1 MLPQVRLQQRHNTTH
16 SLILG
21 PAECSRTSGRGDALT
36 VKVGGRCSTAILY
49 IITSDVLKLCRI
61 IICVYAIICYIILCR
76 YPYMRG
82 GEGHHVSATKII
94 IVIEKQNIKTDKM
107 RTFAAGTEVG
117 KHV

>member
-1 MLPQVRLQQRHNTTH
+1 
-16 SLILG
+16 
-21 PAECSRTSGRGDALT
+21 
-36 VKVGGRCSTAILY
+36 
-49 IITSDVLKLCRI
+49 
-61 IICVYAIICYIILCR
+61 
-76 YPYMRG
+76 MRG